1 MTAADQTELTQERR
15 DLLESLAKHRYLFW
29 GTVEGLTDEQ
39 AVATPTASEPVPRRA
54 RQARGVHRAAV
65 GRVPRAGPARP
76 RADHRRVRLARREPS
91 GCSTARPSRR
101 CWPTRG
107 QPPPRPTSLLRTV
120 PDLDAAQPLPPAP
133 WNPPGATWTAR
144 RVFVHLV
151 AEIAQH
157 AGHADIL
164 RETLDGRK
172 SMG

>member
-39 AVATPTASEPVPRRA
+39 AVATPTASELCLGGLVKHVA
-54 RQARGVHRAAV
+54 SIERQWAGFLVQGPPDHAPTTDEYALHAASFRLLDGETLEAVLADARAA
-65 GRVPRAGPARP
+65 AAET
-76 RADHRRVRLARREPS
+76 DE
-91 GCSTARPSRR
+91 
-101 CWPTRG
+101 
-107 QPPPRPTSLLRTV
+107 LLRTV